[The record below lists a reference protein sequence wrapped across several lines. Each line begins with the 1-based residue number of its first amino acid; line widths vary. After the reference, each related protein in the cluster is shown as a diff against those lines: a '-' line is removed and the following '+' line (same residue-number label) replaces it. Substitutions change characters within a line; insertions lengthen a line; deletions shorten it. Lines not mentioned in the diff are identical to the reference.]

1 MMEKSSKKRR
11 ELKRP
16 WDTCREV
23 PFIEDERTPWK
34 LLKLLNIISLL
45 AVAIIIFGLAVCSK
59 ASFLLLITL
68 SHEGTKTLRA
78 EQKPVTLLCIG
89 CSLIAPS
96 VLLLL
101 KSIWKACYKS
111 SKLPKKASAAL
122 VLFFEFIVS
131 GGLAVLTIVAMP
143 HLDIVT
149 NVTILNGVAVL
160 SAFLQA
166 VAQCAAKGIKIFLLP
181 SIIAFLVILIGYSL
195 FLILYILKDPTNV
208 NTAIWVGLAVCG
220 SILVSFN
227 WWENYFRVI
236 CVKSKS
242 KFLKNLFEDLTK
254 CQNMLHILS
263 SLLRI
268 VVTACVLGAY
278 IPLAKMD
285 WDVVTSIPH
294 QETKIVVIIIGVQL
308 ISSAL
313 CHWFALTACKMHA
326 IRRCFILPLYLAS
339 LAVIALFIVPVI
351 TYYQEHQKSL
361 NTTEN
366 SNFTS
371 YCAVAVHERHQS
383 LSGNLFP
390 QLVLDVTR
398 TLCFLDMSK
407 TADIGLLS
415 GAAASW
421 WIGLV
426 LTTIHIWYL
435 NTFRIQK
442 TQDLFVRRLYEGAF
456 IEQSLLLNTR
466 FDIRTKKGWKKQ
478 KDATPSMVYLCA
490 TMWHETYEE
499 MVNIMI
505 SVFRLDQYRPKIL
518 TQPKFDDFT
527 FEAHIYFDDAFTNV
541 QGSQDRHLNTY
552 AKDLVKIIADVYGI
566 FKNLDKSFFQVQQQ
580 ILDQTI
586 IKTPYGA
593 RLVVEMPHGNNIVV
607 HFKDKELIRN
617 KKRWSQVMYL
627 YYLLGWKLMTKYYRH
642 WQEGQHEKDLR
653 EKIQKEKHNT
663 FLLALDGDTD
673 FQPAAVMMLIDR
685 LKMYPR
691 VGAACGRIH
700 PTGSGPAV
708 WFQKFEYAVSHWLQ
722 KSAEHVFGC
731 VLCSP
736 GCFSLFR
743 AEALMDDNVMKKYS
757 TKSTEPSHYIQYDQ
771 GEDRWLCTLLL
782 KQGWRVEYNAA
793 SDAYTK
799 APEDFKEL
807 YNQRKR
813 WGPSTMANIVDL
825 LGSTT
830 MLSKRNPSM
839 SKPFM
844 FYQLFSIISSI
855 LAPSTIC
862 LMIAGSLSF
871 LFDINGA
878 GALVIA
884 VIPPAIYLGLC
895 FKLKPDTQI
904 TIAAVLSAMYAILMM
919 VVSLSIIAT
928 MVRERTILTP
938 SSIFIV
944 GMSIIYIVTAL
955 MHPQE
960 LSLLSHGFLYIIC
973 VPSAYLLLTIYS
985 MVNMNNVS
993 WGTRETKP
1001 AAGAATT
1008 DEDQFWKELIEKYLE
1023 PLQNDK
1029 EKQEKAKNDLQE
1041 LRNKINF
1048 SFFFLNALWLVGIFI
1063 IQVFDIFAIQ
1073 INTVDMNLNETGGK
1087 IQIEPISLMFI
1098 LGFAL
1103 SVLLQFIGMLYH
1115 RLDPEESNATAGPA
1129 VKQGTEDEILDSPAA
1144 KRSKREQPLPNE
1156 TDIDSRNDR
1165 ISKVL
1170 FFEFIVSGGLAV
1182 LTIVA
1187 MPHLDIVTN
1196 VTILNGVA
1204 VLSAFL
1210 QAVAQC
1216 AAKGIKI
1223 FLLPSIIAFLV
1234 ILIGYSL
1241 FLILYILKDPTNVN
1255 TAIWV
1260 GLAVCGSILVSFN
1273 WWENYFR
1280 VICVKSK
1287 SKFLKNLFE
1296 DLTKCQNMLHIL
1308 SSLLR
1313 IVVTA
1318 CVLGAYIPLAKMDWD
1333 VVTSIPHQETK
1344 IVVIIIG
1351 VQLISSA
1358 LCHWFALTA
1367 CKMHAIR
1374 RCFILPLYLA
1384 SLAVIALFI
1393 VPVITYYQEH
1403 QKSLNTTENSNFT
1416 SYCAVAVHERHQS
1429 LSGNLFP
1436 QLVLDVTRTL
1446 CFLDMSK
1453 TADIGLLSGAAASWW
1468 IGLVLTTIHIWY
1480 LNTFRI
1486 QKTQDLFV
1494 RRLYEGAFIEQSLLL
1509 NTRFDIRTKKG
1520 WKKHP
1525 GCFSLFRAEALMDDN
1540 VMKKYSTKSTEP
1552 SHYIQYD
1559 QGEDRWLCTLLL
1571 KQGWRV
1577 EYNAAS
1583 DAYTNAP
1590 ENFKELYNQVNITAM
1605 IGFLGNTDIHL
1616 NRKRWGPSTM
1626 ANVVDLL
1633 GSTNI
1638 VSKRNLSMSKPFMF
1652 YQLFAMISAI
1662 LAPATICLMVAGSL
1676 SFLFDINA
1684 AGALVIA
1691 VIPPA
1696 IYLGLCFKL
1705 KPDTQITIAAILSV
1719 MYAFLMVVVSISIIA
1734 SMVKEKTILTPSSIF
1749 IVAVSII
1756 YIVTALMHPQELH
1769 LVFYGFLYIICIP
1782 SAYLLLTIYSMEE
1795 ENFWN
1800 EFIKMYLEPVKDDIE
1815 KQKKTQ
1821 NDLQELRNKVIVK
1834 D

>member
-1 MMEKSSKKRR
+1 MEKSSKRRR

-78 EQKPVTLLCIG
+78 ELKPVTLLCIG

-111 SKLPKKASAAL
+111 SKQPKKASTAL

-131 GGLAVLTIVAMP
+131 GGLAVLTIIAMP

-149 NVTILNGVAVL
+149 NVTILNSVAVL

-166 VAQCAAKGIKIFLLP
+166 VTQCAAKGIKIFLLP

-195 FLILYILKDPTNV
+195 FLILYILKDPTGMK
-208 NTAIWVGLAVCG
+208 TATWVGLAICG

-227 WWENYFRVI
+227 WWENYLRVI
-236 CVKSKS
+236 CVKSKPN
-242 KFLKNLFEDLTK
+242 FLKNLFEDLTK

-268 VVTACVLGAY
+268 VVTTCVLGAY
-278 IPLAKMD
+278 VPLAKMD
-285 WDVVTSIPH
+285 WDVVTSIPS
-294 QETKIVVIIIGVQL
+294 QETRIVAIIIGVQL

-326 IRRCFILPLYLAS
+326 LRRCFILPLYLAS
-339 LAVIALFIVPVI
+339 LAVIALFIFPVI

-371 YCAVAVHERHQS
+371 YCAIAVNERHQS
-383 LSGNLFP
+383 LSGNLFS
-390 QLVLDVTR
+390 QLVLDVTH

-466 FDIRTKKGWKKQ
+466 FDIRTKKGWKK
-478 KDATPSMVYLCA
+478 
-490 TMWHETYEE
+490 
-499 MVNIMI
+499 
-505 SVFRLDQYRPKIL
+505 RLDQYRPKIL

-566 FKNLDKSFFQVQQQ
+566 FKNLDKSFFKVQQQ
-580 ILDQTI
+580 IPDQTI

-593 RLVVEMPHGNNIVV
+593 RLVVVMPHENNIVV

-708 WFQKFEYAVSHWLQ
+708 WFQKFEYAISHWLQ

-743 AEALMDDNVMKKYS
+743 AEALMDDNVMK
-757 TKSTEPSHYIQYDQ
+757 
-771 GEDRWLCTLLL
+771 R
-782 KQGWRVEYNAA
+782 
-793 SDAYTK
+793 
-799 APEDFKEL
+799 
-807 YNQRKR
+807 
-813 WGPSTMANIVDL
+813 
-825 LGSTT
+825 
-830 MLSKRNPSM
+830 
-839 SKPFM
+839 
-844 FYQLFSIISSI
+844 
-855 LAPSTIC
+855 
-862 LMIAGSLSF
+862 
-871 LFDINGA
+871 
-878 GALVIA
+878 
-884 VIPPAIYLGLC
+884 
-895 FKLKPDTQI
+895 
-904 TIAAVLSAMYAILMM
+904 
-919 VVSLSIIAT
+919 
-928 MVRERTILTP
+928 
-938 SSIFIV
+938 
-944 GMSIIYIVTAL
+944 
-955 MHPQE
+955 
-960 LSLLSHGFLYIIC
+960 
-973 VPSAYLLLTIYS
+973 
-985 MVNMNNVS
+985 
-993 WGTRETKP
+993 
-1001 AAGAATT
+1001 
-1008 DEDQFWKELIEKYLE
+1008 
-1023 PLQNDK
+1023 
-1029 EKQEKAKNDLQE
+1029 
-1041 LRNKINF
+1041 
-1048 SFFFLNALWLVGIFI
+1048 
-1063 IQVFDIFAIQ
+1063 
-1073 INTVDMNLNETGGK
+1073 
-1087 IQIEPISLMFI
+1087 
-1098 LGFAL
+1098 
-1103 SVLLQFIGMLYH
+1103 
-1115 RLDPEESNATAGPA
+1115 
-1129 VKQGTEDEILDSPAA
+1129 
-1144 KRSKREQPLPNE
+1144 
-1156 TDIDSRNDR
+1156 
-1165 ISKVL
+1165 
-1170 FFEFIVSGGLAV
+1170 
-1182 LTIVA
+1182 
-1187 MPHLDIVTN
+1187 
-1196 VTILNGVA
+1196 
-1204 VLSAFL
+1204 
-1210 QAVAQC
+1210 
-1216 AAKGIKI
+1216 
-1223 FLLPSIIAFLV
+1223 
-1234 ILIGYSL
+1234 
-1241 FLILYILKDPTNVN
+1241 
-1255 TAIWV
+1255 
-1260 GLAVCGSILVSFN
+1260 
-1273 WWENYFR
+1273 
-1280 VICVKSK
+1280 
-1287 SKFLKNLFE
+1287 
-1296 DLTKCQNMLHIL
+1296 
-1308 SSLLR
+1308 
-1313 IVVTA
+1313 
-1318 CVLGAYIPLAKMDWD
+1318 
-1333 VVTSIPHQETK
+1333 
-1344 IVVIIIG
+1344 
-1351 VQLISSA
+1351 
-1358 LCHWFALTA
+1358 
-1367 CKMHAIR
+1367 
-1374 RCFILPLYLA
+1374 
-1384 SLAVIALFI
+1384 
-1393 VPVITYYQEH
+1393 
-1403 QKSLNTTENSNFT
+1403 
-1416 SYCAVAVHERHQS
+1416 
-1429 LSGNLFP
+1429 
-1436 QLVLDVTRTL
+1436 
-1446 CFLDMSK
+1446 
-1453 TADIGLLSGAAASWW
+1453 
-1468 IGLVLTTIHIWY
+1468 
-1480 LNTFRI
+1480 
-1486 QKTQDLFV
+1486 
-1494 RRLYEGAFIEQSLLL
+1494 
-1509 NTRFDIRTKKG
+1509 
-1520 WKKHP
+1520 
-1525 GCFSLFRAEALMDDN
+1525 
-1540 VMKKYSTKSTEP
+1540 YSTKSTEP

-1590 ENFKELYNQVNITAM
+1590 ENFKELYNQ
-1605 IGFLGNTDIHL
+1605 
-1616 NRKRWGPSTM
+1616 RKRWGPSTM

-1676 SFLFDINA
+1676 SFLFNINA

-1719 MYAFLMVVVSISIIA
+1719 MYAFLMVVVTISIIA

-1756 YIVTALMHPQELH
+1756 YTVTALMHPQELH

-1782 SAYLLLTIYSMEE
+1782 SAYLLLTIYSMVNMNSVSWGTRETKPAAGAATTVDTGQQAKTKAGWITELESLSNDIQLQEQSLDKEE